1 MGTGP
6 VFLEGLECLGTES
19 SLLDCAMEVALGLTI
34 CGHSHDSG
42 IRCYGGNNSTVTIYL
57 HTVGLGMF
65 VDMKL
70 SLLCGS
76 RLTMKNVFMKIIII
90 TLW

>member
-19 SLLDCAMEVALGLTI
+19 SLLDCAVEVALGLTI

-42 IRCYGGNNSTVTIYL
+42 IRCYGKGNTKHMVKSAYVCIWIIVFTDEYSCVCL
-57 HTVGLGMF
+57 H
-65 VDMKL
+65 
-70 SLLCGS
+70 
-76 RLTMKNVFMKIIII
+76 IP
-90 TLW
+90 